1 MVLGG
6 YILCLYVSLQNLH
19 SQESTDR
26 NVGYKTL
33 AEVHRNNTSD
43 ADSGDGICQSV
54 LRCAEAGCATH

>member
-6 YILCLYVSLQNLH
+6 YILCFYLSRKNLH

-33 AEVHRNNTSD
+33 AEVHRNNTSN
-43 ADSGDGICQSV
+43 ADSDDGMCQSV
-54 LRCAEAGCATH
+54 LRYAEAGCATH